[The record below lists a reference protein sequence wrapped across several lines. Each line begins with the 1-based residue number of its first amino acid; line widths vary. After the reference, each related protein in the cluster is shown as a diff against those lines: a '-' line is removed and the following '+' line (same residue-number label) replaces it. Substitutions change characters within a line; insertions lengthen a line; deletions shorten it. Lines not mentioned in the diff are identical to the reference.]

1 MNMSAAGPPQG
12 ANCAP
17 SGAARDR
24 NAVASVGPV
33 NPEVERGYNNRAAV
47 PDHPQH
53 FATYAAWSKAAREK
67 YAPKTNLRYGP
78 NPRELLDLFLPSG
91 TPRGTYLYI
100 HGGYWRALSKEDYSF
115 VAGPFVDEGIAVAV
129 MEYDLCPQV
138 SIATIVDEC
147 VRAVQWLVGEGPK
160 HGGSGPLVVGGSS
173 AGGHLAAMLF
183 ATDWAAHGL
192 PRSPLAGGVSLSGVH
207 DLRPLVDFSFNSE
220 FKLDEAEAWRISPLA
235 YRPKTQ
241 RAVRRSPAARTR
253 RRSSFGR
260 HRSCGTPGPR
270 SAGRSMA
277 RCSSRA
283 GDHFTVQL
291 DHADAHSDL
300 TLATLALF

>member
-1 MNMSAAGPPQG
+1 LRPLGGQRATATRSQAW
-12 ANCAP
+12 
-17 SGAARDR
+17 
-24 NAVASVGPV
+24 GPV

-235 YRPKTQ
+235 YRPKTSAPFVIACGTDETTEFVRQ
-241 RAVRRSPAARTR
+241 AQILWDAWSEVRRPVDGPL
-253 RRSSFGR
+253 FIPGR
-260 HRSCGTPGPR
+260 
-270 SAGRSMA
+270 
-277 RCSSRA
+277 
-283 GDHFTVQL
+283 DHFTVQL